1 MSSPASSPE
10 NTAVTRN
17 HEACYH
23 SSRAY
28 QYSLH
33 SVGWFAPVWFVISFM
48 IKDTSVLTVPFT
60 QRNVPLLRSVIP
72 IIALLYKMRTA
83 TNSSIAVRRARMIGN
98 ATPTIAR
105 EEDAMTAV
113 ILATMPRPGHLTSLW
128 ALPVLDSEIN
138 AASRNVE
145 RNMQCI
151 DNTVI
156 MQMGGHGPFP
166 VQNGPSRR

>member
-1 MSSPASSPE
+1 MKPVTILLALTSTACTVSAGLPRFAKCTAASQCNSDYCSPVQNADCDEFVNCRDSVCYGAS
-10 NTAVTRN
+10 
-17 HEACYH
+17 
-23 SSRAY
+23 
-28 QYSLH
+28 
-33 SVGWFAPVWFVISFM
+33 
-48 IKDTSVLTVPFT
+48 
-60 QRNVPLLRSVIP
+60 
-72 IIALLYKMRTA
+72 
-83 TNSSIAVRRARMIGN
+83 RRARMIGN